1 MRCIAIPTWIWT
13 INKPH
18 LVLKRQVLASFPG
31 HSQILSRSCGENST
45 ELRDKIWEWP
55 GNEARQVQLWVI
67 HCTGHVPTK
76 TLVPYTTAMLDMS
89 RAQEVMDVTKL
100 DLGYISHTH
109 VQYKPVIFTGNHS
122 KLSVN
127 NLLSTVC
134 YYRLWTVL
142 NESQL
147 VVAQFNKAQPT
158 SEGVST
164 SMYAEIHHLHTSL
177 LMTKTAGMC
186 AC

>member
-1 MRCIAIPTWIWT
+1 MWFFFVRGLFRSSEGCVTEQATREACLLCKLPWQLVCPVHRLVRKATWRVLLSPPVVART

-31 HSQILSRSCGENST
+31 HSKILSCSHGENST
-45 ELRDKIWEWP
+45 ELQDKIWEWP
-55 GNEARQVQLWVI
+55 GNEARQVQLRVI

-76 TLVPYTTAMLDMS
+76 TLVPYTIAMLDTS

-127 NLLSTVC
+127 
-134 YYRLWTVL
+134 
-142 NESQL
+142 
-147 VVAQFNKAQPT
+147 
-158 SEGVST
+158 
-164 SMYAEIHHLHTSL
+164 
-177 LMTKTAGMC
+177 
-186 AC
+186 